1 MATVF
6 VTVGAES
13 ITDII
18 DGTTTVPA
26 NYFAAQGTGA
36 GTAVIGDTS
45 LFVEAS
51 ETRVQTTNSQ
61 PAAST
66 NRFVATIVAD
76 GTKTI
81 TNAGLFTLIT
91 GGILWIKGDFTGIPV
106 NASDSIEYT
115 FELAHS

>member
-6 VTVGAES
+6 TTVGATR
-13 ITDII
+13 ITDLLDETITAPT
-18 DGTTTVPA
+18 D
-26 NYFAAQGTGA
+26 YHAAQGTGA
-36 GTAVIGDTS
+36 GTAAIGDTT

-51 ETRVQTTNSQ
+51 ESRVIGAASQ
-61 PAAST
+61 PDTVT
-66 NRFVATIVAD
+66 NRWVATIVAD

-81 TNAGLFTLIT
+81 TNAGLFDASTS
-91 GGILWIKGDFTGIPV
+91 GNMYIKGDFTGIPV

>member
-18 DGTTTVPA
+18 DGTTAVPA

-36 GTAVIGDTS
+36 GTADVSDTD
-45 LFVEAS
+45 LFTPAS
-51 ETRVQTTNSQ
+51 EARVQTTNSQ
-61 PAAST
+61 PDAVT

-81 TNAGLFTLIT
+81 TNAGLFTLVT
-91 GGILWIKGDFTGIPV
+91 GGILWIHGDFTGIPV

>member
-18 DGTTTVPA
+18 DATTTVPA
-26 NYFAAQGTGA
+26 NYFAAQGTGG
-36 GTAVIGDTS
+36 GTAAVGDTS
-45 LFVEAS
+45 LFTEAS
-51 ETRVQTTNSQ
+51 ETRQQTTNSQ
-61 PAAST
+61 PSANI

-81 TNAGLFTLIT
+81 TNAGLFTLVS

-106 NASDSIEYT
+106 NVSDSIEYT